1 VQLGAVRSRSGHR
14 RDGRCPLPQSFNNR
28 LRRRRRCCRL
38 PLLPSDI
45 SLFSIGVFLGVAVAR
60 GERRMEATREVERR
74 GTEVVS
80 VGGIRLWHRA
90 IGRREP

>member
-1 VQLGAVRSRSGHR
+1 
-14 RDGRCPLPQSFNNR
+14 
-28 LRRRRRCCRL
+28 L

-45 SLFSIGVFLGVAVAR
+45 YLLAVGVFLGVAVAR

-74 GTEVVS
+74 GTES

>member
-1 VQLGAVRSRSGHR
+1 
-14 RDGRCPLPQSFNNR
+14 
-28 LRRRRRCCRL
+28 
-38 PLLPSDI
+38 
-45 SLFSIGVFLGVAVAR
+45 
-60 GERRMEATREVERR
+60 MEATREVERR